1 MQIDNIE
8 KSFTGAG
15 IDMSSVGGNLFTEI
29 MKIMDKDLATNLP
42 SLQKHFKQMELYRL
56 KTDKSLDDHN

>member
-42 SLQKHFKQMELYRL
+42 SLQKHFK
-56 KTDKSLDDHN
+56 